1 MQKKY
6 KENHL
11 KSYAIRSINSK
22 GRIFN
27 EFESLIRSPYQR
39 DRDRI
44 IHSSSFR
51 RLKHKTQVFVNTEGD
66 HYRTRL
72 THSMEVSQIARTLAR
87 SLGLNEDLTEC
98 LSLAHDLG
106 HTPFG
111 HAGEEVLNKCMMKHG
126 GFDHNIQTLR
136 IVTHIE
142 NKYYKFSGL
151 NLTIETLD
159 GLIKHN
165 GPVKNLTLYKR
176 ILKKDLFKDKILFNN
191 FPSLEAQVAAISDDI
206 AYNNHDLEDGLR
218 AGLFNI
224 KKISTIP
231 YLFKLTNKHLKNI
244 KKFRREIIVSQIVR
258 DFINLMVL
266 DVIKTTKNNI
276 KKIKKAALT
285 NRHIKPQIKSTKT
298 PFKKIQIKNNAEK
311 RLGRPTTGTKKNHLH
326 NFYLGKKEYMAGRYV
341 SSTSCFENI
350 DLTLV
355 SEQEGNDI
363 IYFHTDALYQLGK
376 YQRVID
382 IINTLKAEQL
392 NEELLLLNG
401 FSGIKTGQNKLARDS
416 FIKIID
422 MNPDSEYKKLSHL
435 QIKTLSRN

>member
-11 KSYAIRSINSK
+11 KPYAVKSINSK
-22 GRIFN
+22 GRIYKETEN
-27 EFESLIRSPYQR
+27 SIRSPYQR

-87 SLGLNEDLTEC
+87 SLGLNEDLSET

-111 HAGEEVLNKCMMKHG
+111 HAGEEALSQCMKKYV

-136 IVTHIE
+136 IVTLIE
-142 NKYYKFSGL
+142 NKYYKFYGL

-165 GPVKNLTLYKR
+165 GPVKNVASYKK
-176 ILKKDLFKDKILFNN
+176 ILKKDLFNNKITFNT

-218 AGLFNI
+218 AGLFTI
-224 KKISTIP
+224 KKFSSIP
-231 YLFKLTNKHLKNI
+231 FVSQLINKHVKNLKN
-244 KKFRREIIVSQIVR
+244 FRREIIISQIIR
-258 DFINLMVL
+258 DLINLMVV
-266 DVIKTTKNNI
+266 DVINTANRNLRKSSPQSI
-276 KKIKKAALT
+276 KDIFKQDCLIVDFSDKMKRIDDQIKGFLKRNMYNHKKVIVNT
-285 NRHIKPQIKSTKT
+285 NRGKRIIKDLFKYLLKNPKRHI
-298 PFKKIQIKNNAEK
+298 
-311 RLGRPTTGTKKNHLH
+311 
-326 NFYLGKKEYMAGRYV
+326 
-341 SSTSCFENI
+341 
-350 DLTLV
+350 
-355 SEQEGNDI
+355 
-363 IYFHTDALYQLGK
+363 GK
-376 YQRVID
+376 YLFKNEQKERVIAD
-382 IINTLKAEQL
+382 FVAGMTDRYAINLHK
-392 NEELLLLNG
+392 
-401 FSGIKTGQNKLARDS
+401 
-416 FIKIID
+416 
-422 MNPDSEYKKLSHL
+422 
-435 QIKTLSRN
+435 QIR